1 MNKLFFVVSAIVVG
15 LLLIGL
21 NYKTIH
27 DYATY
32 TVPMKNVVFDKQ
44 GGHYDYLQI
53 NKNPNMMAME
63 KIELQKDNSIN
74 VIFGQNNYQW
84 SPSGYKPIPEFTY
97 EHNFKINDTFVVL
110 CTNIG
115 KDGYADQFPDLQ
127 KPYLPS
133 LGIVKYL
140 GIHEVEH
147 KKFLLFWHETA
158 SVQVDMSC
166 DYPEI
171 IRYSPNL
178 WDIKEQGNP
187 NLIPNVTENLQ
198 K

>member
-1 MNKLFFVVSAIVVG
+1 MW
-15 LLLIGL
+15 
-21 NYKTIH
+21 
-27 DYATY
+27 
-32 TVPMKNVVFDKQ
+32 
-44 GGHYDYLQI
+44 YLV
-53 NKNPNMMAME
+53 K
-63 KIELQKDNSIN
+63 
-74 VIFGQNNYQW
+74 NNYQW
-84 SPSGYKPIPEFTY
+84 YPSGYKPIPEFTY
-97 EHNFKINDTFVVL
+97 EHNFKMNDTFVVL

-115 KDGYADQFPDLQ
+115 KDGYADQFPDLS

-140 GIHEVEH
+140 GAHEVEG

-158 SVQVDMSC
+158 SVQVDMPC

-187 NLIPNVTENLQ
+187 DPVPNVKENLQ
-198 K
+198 KL